1 MGSRAGQIST
11 GPRLPCCAFNVNVGR
26 WEVRNVTTR
35 DCVRV
40 RPGNLM
46 VATGGVSTGSASAD
60 SHASQAHVDA
70 ADPSAAEAHAA
81 DNPPAAD
88 DVPPTALL
96 DHLGLDELG
105 LVFKELDLKA
115 RCTAMQ
121 VCTSLRAAGSARPDA
136 WRECDLG
143 SEPRAQLRDED
154 VARVLRRAGRQL
166 AVLNVSGLELTCD
179 ALQPLRDCSG
189 LERLSLT
196 GCACVDAR
204 ALRRDVLP
212 PGEGYLASLSV
223 DGIDSLNRQSVGRL
237 KSLVRGSQLDVTEC
251 DVCEE
256 FELCKACADGCGV
269 QICSE
274 DAKDMVTCDACKRFW
289 CDDCNDTP
297 NAAVCDGP
305 CCRTLCGDC
314 MFKVGAAFCDGCD
327 KRECFECALEGKT
340 WMPTCDVCYTSMCEN
355 CAKLS
360 GTYMAT
366 CEVCGSCK
374 CEDCFG
380 GAPVDSCDGC
390 GKFTCE
396 DCAGGAYIIACDGC
410 GSFKCEDCDTGEGLM
425 VTCDDCCMATC
436 DHCMNGADKF
446 MHTCDVCFTCQCEP
460 CVIKGGGGML
470 FCDDC
475 CTTTCNKCNKGSDH
489 FPCCGANMAT
499 AVAA

>member
-1 MGSRAGQIST
+1 MAQ
-11 GPRLPCCAFNVNVGR
+11 
-26 WEVRNVTTR
+26 
-35 DCVRV
+35 
-40 RPGNLM
+40 
-46 VATGGVSTGSASAD
+46 ASA
-60 SHASQAHVDA
+60 HARVHGLQSRPDVNGAELALLRLNLDVA
-70 ADPSAAEAHAA
+70 ADSSAGEAHAA

-96 DHLGLDELG
+96 DHLGPDKLG
-105 LVFKELDLKA
+105 LLFKELNFKA
-115 RCTAMQ
+115 RCMAMQ

-136 WRECDLG
+136 WRECDFG

-166 AVLNVSGLELTCD
+166 AVLNVSGLELTCA

-204 ALRRDVLP
+204 TLWRDVLP

-223 DGIDSLNRQSVGRL
+223 DGNDSLDRQSVGRL

-256 FELCKACADGCGV
+256 FLICKTCTTGCGV

-274 DAKDMVTCDACKRFW
+274 DAEDMVTCDACKRFW

-305 CCRTLCGDC
+305 CSRTLCEDC
-314 MFKVGAAFCDGCD
+314 MFKDGAAFCDGCH

-340 WMPTCDVCYTSMCEN
+340 WTPTCDVCHTSKCED
-355 CAKLS
+355 CASAS
-360 GTYMAT
+360 GAYVVTCDVCGNSKCEDCSSVSGAYITT
-366 CEVCGSCK
+366 CEVCGIYK
-374 CEDCFG
+374 CIDCAG
-380 GAPVDSCDGC
+380 GASMESCDGC
-390 GKFTCE
+390 GNFECE
-396 DCAGGAYIIACDGC
+396 DCTGGAMATCNSC
-410 GSFKCEDCDTGEGLM
+410 GSSKCEDCDTREGHM
-425 VTCDDCCMATC
+425 VTCDNCCMATC
-436 DHCMNGADKF
+436 DHCMEDPARF
-446 MHTCDVCFTCQCEP
+446 IYTCDVCFACQCEL
-460 CVIKGGGGML
+460 CAVKGGGGML

-475 CTTTCNKCNKGSDH
+475 CTTTCDECCKGLDH
-489 FPCCGANMAT
+489 FPCCGAKMET
-499 AVAA
+499 SVAA